1 MNYYYHL
8 TQPEF
13 ITAIQKEG
21 LKPMLGKRSKSIG
34 DKEERLCLCSE
45 SSIDAWSIML
55 GTNTVIKVAVP
66 DEDKMKLVDQGN
78 VSDEYNYDGIIPP
91 EYIVDIFT
99 ANPSKIIL
107 NKLRYNYMWGL
118 SEFCTYCARYYT
130 ELDSEN
136 TDEEY
141 LDALKDAIQVT
152 GELLIPVIPKL
163 CYPEMPKEER
173 KEILKSIGNQG
184 AYTFCD
190 DYYVKVEA
198 GKPIKRLYQML
209 TEYPE
214 DDLTEIRTTINK
226 LIKDN
231 FKYCLRVNTGGF
243 TG

>member
-13 ITAIQKEG
+13 VSTIQKEG

-55 GTNTVIKVAVP
+55 GTNTVIKVVVP
-66 DEDKMKLVDQGN
+66 DEDKMELIDQGN
-78 VSDEYNYDGIIPP
+78 VSDEYNYDGVIPP

-99 ANPSKIIL
+99 VNPSKIIL

-141 LDALKDAIQVT
+141 LDALKEAIQVT
-152 GELLIPVIPKL
+152 GELLVPVIPKL
-163 CYPEMPKEER
+163 CYPDMPKEER
-173 KEILKSIGNQG
+173 KVDCQHFFRQIFLGYFSDIVQAFDTLRKNVCG
-184 AYTFCD
+184 D
-190 DYYVKVEA
+190 DYTSLHN
-198 GKPIKRLYQML
+198 PIVLSSVLPAYGMFHSIQIL
-209 TEYPE
+209 F
-214 DDLTEIRTTINK
+214 L
-226 LIKDN
+226 
-231 FKYCLRVNTGGF
+231 
-243 TG
+243 